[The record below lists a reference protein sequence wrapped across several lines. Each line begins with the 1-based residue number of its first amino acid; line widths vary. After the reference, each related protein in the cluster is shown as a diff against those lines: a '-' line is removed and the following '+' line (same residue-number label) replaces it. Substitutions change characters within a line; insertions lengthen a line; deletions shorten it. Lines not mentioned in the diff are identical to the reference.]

1 MLDLTYLRENIQTA
15 RERLGHRGFSLDV
28 ETFQRLDSERKS
40 LIQEVERLRQT
51 RNTTSEEIGR
61 LAREKVDV
69 TQERNEMKAVSQKI
83 KELQESLPTA
93 EEQLYHFASTHPHL

>member
-40 LIQEVERLRQT
+40 LIQDVERLRQL
-51 RNTTSEEIGR
+51 RNTTSEEIGK

-69 TQERNEMKAVSQKI
+69 TEKKNEMKAVSQKI
-83 KELQESLPTA
+83 KDMEESLRA
-93 EEQLYHFASTHPHL
+93 FEENLFHCAATIPN